1 MAAKSSAAVE
11 LSIGGEK
18 TSAEVHFEGDGDG
31 DENDPHCFLAC
42 RWGPARMFSWQFGVT
57 ILLIKILL
65 IILYSQVC
73 DYPSK
78 SAVGLTATSQDTV
91 LLHYGKFQ
99 DVHVMIFIGFGFL
112 MTFLKRYGFSAVGF
126 NFLLSAMTIQW
137 ALVNN
142 GFWHQMFHGDGET
155 WHVIEI
161 DIISII
167 AGDFAAGAVMITLGA
182 VLGKISPLEMLLVI
196 FVEMIGYAIN
206 ENIGNQKLKAVDMGG
221 SMYVHAFG
229 AYFGLALSYM
239 VTPKKKFEEKDE
251 GSVYHSDMFAMI
263 GTIFLWMFWPSFN
276 GALASGDQQ
285 HRVIINTVITL
296 TASCVVTFAMSGILR
311 HGHKFDMVDIQ
322 NATLAGGVAVGSASD
337 LVIEPWAA
345 ILIGLVAGM
354 LSVVGYT
361 KLQPWLQGSKKSG
374 GCAFIHDTCGVHNLH
389 GMPGILGGV
398 CGAISAAIAG
408 DSAYGAHISTIWIAR
423 AASDENRT
431 AREQGGYQILAVVCS
446 VGIAIFAGLIAGAI
460 INIMRRCCCDGPKHF
475 FHDGDYWEEVTEL
488 DGAPKDLFF
497 EEDPRRDRDDLEA
510 RIHDLEAFCNS
521 LIDEHGK
528 AEAGEKKGQ

>member
-1 MAAKSSAAVE
+1 MTSNSS
-11 LSIGGEK
+11 
-18 TSAEVHFEGDGDG
+18 TSSTNSDG
-31 DENDPHCFLAC
+31 L
-42 RWGPARMFSWQFGVT
+42 
-57 ILLIKILL
+57 
-65 IILYSQVC
+65 
-73 DYPSK
+73 
-78 SAVGLTATSQDTV
+78 VGA
-91 LLHYGKFQ
+91 HYGKFQ

-137 ALVNN
+137 SLVNN

-229 AYFGLALSYM
+229 AYFGLALSWM
-239 VTPKKKFEEKDE
+239 ITPKSKFDEEEE

-285 HRVIINTVITL
+285 HRVIINTVIAL

-337 LVIEPWAA
+337 LVIGSHGA
-345 ILIGLVAGM
+345 LIVGFLAGAW
-354 LSVVGYT
+354 SVIGYIYIS
-361 KLQPWLQGSKKSG
+361 PWL
-374 GCAFIHDTCGVHNLH
+374 
-389 GMPGILGGV
+389 
-398 CGAISAAIAG
+398 
-408 DSAYGAHISTIWIAR
+408 
-423 AASDENRT
+423 
-431 AREQGGYQILAVVCS
+431 
-446 VGIAIFAGLIAGAI
+446 
-460 INIMRRCCCDGPKHF
+460 
-475 FHDGDYWEEVTEL
+475 
-488 DGAPKDLFF
+488 
-497 EEDPRRDRDDLEA
+497 
-510 RIHDLEAFCNS
+510 
-521 LIDEHGK
+521 
-528 AEAGEKKGQ
+528 EKKL